1 MAYYGRDPITMKKEN
16 EYWNSLLEKERKRI
30 HKKNIRAGPATSV
43 YRAPKPSG
51 GPSGRAFKPGELDET
66 MQEFEHFYNQKNL
79 ANDPLILGK
88 SAPEVLKKKQAKI
101 DTRSKKLRSTKFPV
115 THSLKTDP
123 TLLANRK
130 NQKAT
135 DAEAKATT
143 NTRDYK
149 TTLKFKK
156 ENYFIGGKTKKRRR
170 KKKRKTRHKK
180 KTKRHCKKKT
190 RKKRGGKTTV
200 LGFPIPIFDL
210 WQTKV
215 KVNNTKT
222 EVEQWKKFIEKKM
235 KGGRRKKRTRRK
247 KAGNAKLN
255 SKQTFL
261 KDTKKNEKQLKTMF
275 KEYMNRFFIT
285 KKAITFDMVLE
296 KIKNMK
302 DSEFEKKINYINAVM
317 NSSKSRSKKG
327 GTWLPSI
334 PSTTGDDNVDTYNCT
349 LLAILILF
357 AISQIAFSY
366 MWLRGDPGLRFG
378 LRAAIDN
385 MRDILGPILYAVNI
399 FCRVW
404 VLFHNHPPQLDHLS
418 ASVRRQNN
426 ARDIMQQI
434 NHVESMIIRQRLL
447 EEAPDSVGTFDWQ
460 AMESFLNEVRQILEE
475 FEIRYLS
482 NFKY

>member
-51 GPSGRAFKPGELDET
+51 GPSGRAFKPGEFDET
-66 MQEFEHFYNQKNL
+66 MQEFEHFYNQINL
-79 ANDPLILGK
+79 ANDPLTLGK
-88 SAPEVLKKKQAKI
+88 SAPEALKEKGAKL
-101 DTRSKKLRSTKFPV
+101 DTRSKKLRKKFPV

-247 KAGNAKLN
+247 KAGNSKLN

-261 KDTKKNEKQLKTMF
+261 KDSKKNEKQLKTMF

-327 GTWLPSI
+327 GYPPDFQFEEVADMQTIRFHTCGLFTCIIALMTSFFYPRGFLNFPFNFI
-334 PSTTGDDNVDTYNCT
+334 LTP
-349 LLAILILF
+349 LLFCFVWVGFTEETQPPIEHTFEHMNELF
-357 AISQIAFSY
+357 Y
-366 MWLRGDPGLRFG
+366 G
-378 LRAAIDN
+378 IDN
-385 MRDILGPILYAVNI
+385 FGDQMNI
-399 FCRVW
+399 
-404 VLFHNHPPQLDHLS
+404 N
-418 ASVRRQNN
+418 RQNVMDFL
-426 ARDIMQQI
+426 RDAANMNDFYRRI
-434 NHVESMIIRQRLL
+434 VYR
-447 EEAPDSVGTFDWQ
+447 
-460 AMESFLNEVRQILEE
+460 ILESARVTP
-475 FEIRYLS
+475 IG
-482 NFKY
+482 NFGNEGKFDESKQ

>member
-51 GPSGRAFKPGELDET
+51 GPSGRAFKPGEFDET
-66 MQEFEHFYNQKNL
+66 MQEFEHFYNQINL
-79 ANDPLILGK
+79 ANDPLTLGK
-88 SAPEVLKKKQAKI
+88 SAPEALKEKGAKL
-101 DTRSKKLRSTKFPV
+101 DTRSKKLRKKFPV

-170 KKKRKTRHKK
+170 KKKRKTRRKNKRK
-180 KTKRHCKKKT
+180 KTKRK
-190 RKKRGGKTTV
+190 RKY
-200 LGFPIPIFDL
+200 
-210 WQTKV
+210 
-215 KVNNTKT
+215 
-222 EVEQWKKFIEKKM
+222 
-235 KGGRRKKRTRRK
+235 RKKRTRRK

-327 GTWLPSI
+327 GYPPDFQFEEVADMQTIRFHTCGLFTCIIALMTSFFYPRGFLNFPFNFI
-334 PSTTGDDNVDTYNCT
+334 LTP
-349 LLAILILF
+349 LLFCFVWVGFTEETQPPIEHTFEHMNELF
-357 AISQIAFSY
+357 Y
-366 MWLRGDPGLRFG
+366 G
-378 LRAAIDN
+378 IDN
-385 MRDILGPILYAVNI
+385 FGDQMNI
-399 FCRVW
+399 
-404 VLFHNHPPQLDHLS
+404 N
-418 ASVRRQNN
+418 RQNVMDFL
-426 ARDIMQQI
+426 RDAANMNDFYRRI
-434 NHVESMIIRQRLL
+434 VYR
-447 EEAPDSVGTFDWQ
+447 
-460 AMESFLNEVRQILEE
+460 ILESARVTPIGSFVNE
-475 FEIRYLS
+475 GKFDES
-482 NFKY
+482 KQ